1 MKPRIYT
8 IGHSTRDMEEFLH
21 ILKTYKI
28 TQLVDV
34 RTLPGSRKFPQ
45 YDKEN
50 MEVVLPKNGIAYN
63 HKKNLGGLRKTH
75 KESIN
80 MGWRNTSF
88 RAYADYMQ
96 TDEFTE
102 ALQELMDLTEK
113 DNTVIMC
120 AEAVPWRCHRS
131 FIGDA
136 LLIRDY
142 EVLDIFSD
150 KKTQAHKLTSF
161 AVVDGLKITYPEY
174 ETE

>member
-1 MKPRIYT
+1 MNKQIYT

-50 MEVVLPKNGIAYN
+50 MEVALPENGILYI
-63 HKKNLGGLRKTH
+63 HKKNLGGLRHTT

-80 MGWRNTSF
+80 TGWHNKSF

-96 TDEFTE
+96 TNEFTE
-102 ALQELMDLTEK
+102 ALEELMSLSKAKT
-113 DNTVIMC
+113 TVIMC

-131 FIGDA
+131 LIGDA

-142 EVLDIFSD
+142 EILDIFSE

-161 AVVDGLKITYPEY
+161 AKVDGLKITYPEII
-174 ETE
+174 EE